1 MTARAFSVTFSPQC
15 ISASLR
21 TCLYSHVF
29 SVSLFSV
36 YAKKGLYIYICIN
49 IITYIIVKYYEYSYI
64 YIYTYMWRALSST
77 FVAKSRQ
84 PWQTRALKAAV
95 NTAKNC
101 PTVALQRGKVEHYYV
116 VVGAVVLLV
125 WCGCQ
130 NSKERAKNIKPWLA
144 IVGSTWSS
152 PSMKDHSSALPSFLP
167 SFLPSCCLPACLP
180 AFLPCC
186 LPSGLPAFLPF
197 FLPAWL
203 PSCLPSS
210 LPSLAACLPAFQP
223 SSLPSFIPACL
234 PACLPAFL
242 PSFLPSL

>member
-1 MTARAFSVTFSPQC
+1 M
-15 ISASLR
+15 
-21 TCLYSHVF
+21 
-29 SVSLFSV
+29 
-36 YAKKGLYIYICIN
+36 N
-49 IITYIIVKYYEYSYI
+49 IAIYI

-77 FVAKSRQ
+77 FVAKSQQ

-197 FLPAWL
+197 FLPACL
-203 PSCLPSS
+203 PACVPAFQPSFLPSS
-210 LPSLAACLPAFQP
+210 LPSFPLCWTFLIARIIFFLIAKSISFWLHFFLIWIPIQGVPLGNRKLPHM
-223 SSLPSFIPACL
+223 
-234 PACLPAFL
+234 
-242 PSFLPSL
+242 